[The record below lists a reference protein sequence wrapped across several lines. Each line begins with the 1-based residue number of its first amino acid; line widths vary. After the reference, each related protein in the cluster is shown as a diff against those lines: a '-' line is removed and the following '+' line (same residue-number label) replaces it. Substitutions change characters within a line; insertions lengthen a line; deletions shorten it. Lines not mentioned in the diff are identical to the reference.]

1 MTPADEPDVVG
12 ELERAWAKPHY
23 TRAVQP
29 EIDVNRVLHERYQT
43 SEPLTFTRTMLWDV
57 EQCKAAAPGTYIPF
71 VVRPG
76 SDRSWGR
83 HTLDGEAE
91 RLERCSQQR
100 LWLRPDNYG
109 LVLERAHLDHHQQ
122 TVTFTGE
129 AELTDAAGR
138 HLQASTGQPRF
149 HVEHAVGGSEQAP
162 LNLWRIVHLTEQLDQ
177 QLIEQFARMWQSPWL
192 PEFVEIYIRH
202 DLHIGLTRTQP

>member
-1 MTPADEPDVVG
+1 MTRAEETDMVREF
-12 ELERAWAKPHY
+12 ERAWAQPQY

-57 EQCKAAAPGTYIPF
+57 EQRKAAAPGAYIPF

-76 SDRSWGR
+76 SDRAWGR
-83 HTLDGEAE
+83 RRLDGGVD

-100 LWLRPDNYG
+100 MWLRPDEYG
-109 LVLERAHLDHHQQ
+109 LVLERAYLDHHQQ

-129 AELTDAAGR
+129 TELTDDAGR
-138 HLQASTGQPRF
+138 HLHASAEQPRF

-162 LNLWRIVHLTEQLDQ
+162 LNRWRIVHLTEQPDQ

-202 DLHIGLTRTQP
+202 DLQMGLTRTQP